1 MVHHDGSCL
10 RSLVT
15 PVLCTCARV
24 CVCVCVCVGCVY
36 DHLAG
41 SWEHS
46 AGKVFWDAHYQHAL
60 LLLSSALAH
69 GDEPTGGI
77 DPVRS
82 RLLSCHRRSRC
93 CSYTLSC
100 VATID

>member
-1 MVHHDGSCL
+1 MGDDDDCV
-10 RSLVT
+10 
-15 PVLCTCARV
+15 TCARV
-24 CVCVCVCVGCVY
+24 CVCVCVCVWCVY

-41 SWEHS
+41 SWEHA

-82 RLLSCHRRSRC
+82 RLLSCHRRSSC